1 MRQGKEGG
9 CKCTFSSKLRTPPP
23 GGPLQSN
30 PSGEF
35 CGAVDNM
42 HLTPSRP
49 EQTGT
54 RGGPHQLTGSVIIGR
69 AYCPRKQDQL

>member
-1 MRQGKEGG
+1 MHLFKQV
-9 CKCTFSSKLRTPPP
+9 THPPP

-42 HLTPSRP
+42 HLTPFLS
-49 EQTGT
+49 
-54 RGGPHQLTGSVIIGR
+54 
-69 AYCPRKQDQL
+69 